1 MTAEGDIE
9 PIKKIWFTGAA
20 EAIEAVQA
28 AETLGFGVALHNESA
43 PDDSASDEDEPGT
56 VTEWWIV
63 EIYPEVPTGDPE
75 SDVA

>member
-20 EAIEAVQA
+20 EATEAVQA
-28 AETLGFGVALHNESA
+28 AETLGFGVALHNETA
-43 PDDSASDEDEPGT
+43 PDEEEPGT

-63 EIYPEVPTGDPE
+63 EVYPEVPNADPE
-75 SDVA
+75 PDTL